1 MAKYPKKITDIRR
14 LLRAIGY
21 SLAGFRATWRSE
33 ASFRQEVLA
42 FIIIAPLGLWLGR
55 TGVERA
61 ILVGALIVVLI
72 VELLNTAIET
82 VVDRIGETHDELSG
96 RAKDMG
102 SAAVLVSLALAVF
115 VWTAVLLPRYV

>member
-1 MAKYPKKITDIRR
+1 MAKYPNKITDIGR
-14 LLRAIGY
+14 LVRAIGY
-21 SLAGFRATWRSE
+21 SLAGFLATWRSE
-33 ASFRQEVLA
+33 ASFRQEVLV
-42 FIIIAPLGLWLGR
+42 FIMFAPLGLWLGR

-61 ILVGALIVVLI
+61 MLVGTLMVVLI

-102 SAAVLVSLALAVF
+102 SAAVLVSLVLVVF
-115 VWTAVLLPRYV
+115 VWVAVLLPRYI

>member
-1 MAKYPKKITDIRR
+1 MAKHPKKITDIGR
-14 LLRAIGY
+14 LSRAIDY

-33 ASFRQEVLA
+33 ASFRQEVLV
-42 FIIIAPLGLWLGR
+42 FVLLAPLGLWLGR

-61 ILVGALIVVLI
+61 ILIGALIVVLI
-72 VELLNTAIET
+72 VELLNSAIET

-102 SAAVLVSLALAVF
+102 SAAVLVSLALVVF
-115 VWTAVLLPRYV
+115 VWAVVLLPRYI